1 MTDALSTGADLSK
14 VYENN
19 LVDLKSIRNEFQNS
33 RGILVNYTL
42 GALLKFGLSTLLLVG
57 LCLAVF
63 ETLITCDSSLN
74 CTFINYIY
82 CPFAKVLCKLLLFD
96 YYTRLLKFSS
106 RWSLRALSHTL
117 NSTFTWLYLWAAWT
131 RSISSARCTTFYG
144 CRLPRCENSVA
155 FLSNTRRASEK
166 FQPIGNGILRG
177 LTKC

>member
-1 MTDALSTGADLSK
+1 MDNTYGPPFSLRFSVARGKLNKFYVLIVTDALSTGADLSK

-82 CPFAKVLCKLLLFD
+82 CPFAKVLFGILLFRLQ
-96 YYTRLLKFSS
+96 TR
-106 RWSLRALSHTL
+106 
-117 NSTFTWLYLWAAWT
+117 
-131 RSISSARCTTFYG
+131 
-144 CRLPRCENSVA
+144 
-155 FLSNTRRASEK
+155 
-166 FQPIGNGILRG
+166 
-177 LTKC
+177 